1 MPENL
6 TEKARAALEISVK
19 EAEKSGQ
26 SKVTSEHI
34 LFGLISVRG
43 SAALIILHELGVRIG
58 VLRTRLENLMRR
70 PVANEINL
78 REIGWT
84 TKARLV
90 RREAVRKAVSSG
102 APATGTH
109 HLLLGLLSV
118 GNCQASS
125 ILREKGVFQK
135 AAEDAAAEL
144 PLHIESDSE
153 LKQKQAQE
161 IPGIDYFCRDLTK
174 LAREGNLDPVIGREQ
189 QINRIMQVLCRRKKS
204 NPILI
209 GEPGV
214 GKTAIVEGLAGLIA
228 SGKTPDLLAGK
239 RVLALDMAAVVAGTK
254 YRGQFEQRL
263 KKLLNEVT
271 ESGDII
277 LFIDEV
283 HVLVG
288 AGAAEGALDA
298 ANLLKPAL
306 ARGELQCIGATTLD
320 EYRKRIEKDG
330 ALERR
335 FQPVP
340 VNPPGVSETIKILEG
355 LRRRYEEHHGTT
367 YTDEAIQACA
377 RLAARY
383 ISGRFLP
390 DKAIDVMDEAGSKN
404 RVFHYRIPHHIQE
417 IMDEVSD
424 LRNLKQ
430 DASRKDDFEVVL
442 SFREQMESL
451 EKKLAETRSAW
462 LSEIQIAPVSED
474 QVAEVVA
481 DMTGIPVSRVGKSE
495 TVGLLDLEERLALR
509 IVGQSEAISTISGAI
524 RRSRVGLRDIDRPAG
539 TFLFL
544 GPSGVGKTET
554 ARILAEMVFG
564 DPSALI
570 RIDMSEFQESFAGSR
585 LVGAPPGY
593 VGYDEGGQLTEKVRR
608 RPYSIV
614 LLDEIEKAHT
624 DLYNMLLQVMDYGR
638 MTDNYGREIDFT
650 NTILIMTS
658 NIASRNLASGSRLG
672 FSSDDKDSEAERKD
686 GIVLDALRNRFNPE
700 FLNRLDEIV
709 VFNPLEFNDME
720 QIVNLQMC
728 AVEERLSELGI
739 SLSLSP
745 EALTLITEAGYDPE
759 AGARHI
765 RRTIRRLLEDPLTD
779 AILRNEFSSGDSVLA
794 VREENRILFRISE
807 SQSTDTE
814 EINMNTIHG
823 RVEN

>member
-1 MPENL
+1 MPEKL
-6 TEKARAALEISVK
+6 TEKARAALEIAVN
-19 EAEKSGQ
+19 EAERSGQ
-26 SKVTSEHI
+26 SKVASEHI
-34 LFGLISVRG
+34 LFGLISVKG

-58 VLRTRLENLMRR
+58 VLRTRLENLMRK

-90 RREAVRKAVSSG
+90 RREAGRRSASSG
-102 APATGTH
+102 AAETGTH

-135 AAEDAAAEL
+135 AAEEAASEL
-144 PLHIESDSE
+144 PPHIESGSSE
-153 LKQKQAQE
+153 QKTAQE
-161 IPGIDYFCRDLTK
+161 LPGIDYFCRDLTRM
-174 LAREGNLDPVIGREQ
+174 AREGNLDPVIGREK
-189 QINRIMQVLCRRKKS
+189 QINRVMQVLCRRKKS

-214 GKTAIVEGLAGLIA
+214 GKTAIVEGLAALIA
-228 SGKTPDLLAGK
+228 QGKTPNLLAGK
-239 RVLALDMAAVVAGTK
+239 RILALDMAAVVAGTK

-263 KKLLNEVT
+263 KKLLKEVS

-277 LFIDEV
+277 LFIDEA
-283 HVLVG
+283 HMLVG
-288 AGAAEGALDA
+288 AGAAEGAMDA

-306 ARGELQCIGATTLD
+306 ARGELRCIGATTLD

-340 VNPPGVSETIKILEG
+340 VDPPGVSETIEILEG
-355 LRRRYEEHHGTT
+355 LRPRYEEHHGTA
-367 YTDEAIQACA
+367 YTDEAVRAA
-377 RLAARY
+377 AKLAARY

-390 DKAIDVMDEAGSKN
+390 DKAIDVMDEAGAKN
-404 RVFHYRIPHHIQE
+404 RVSHCILPDNLIEMMNVLTELRI
-417 IMDEVSD
+417 
-424 LRNLKQ
+424 
-430 DASRKDDFEVVL
+430 SRKEASQKEDFESIL
-442 SFREQMESL
+442 RLREEIENQ
-451 EKKLAETRSAW
+451 EKELAEARSSW
-462 LSEIQIAPVSED
+462 LAGVHISPVSQQ

-481 DMTGIPVSRVGKSE
+481 DMTGIPVSKVGKSE
-495 TVGLLDLEERLALR
+495 TARLLDLEDRLEAR
-509 IVGQSEAISTISGAI
+509 IVGQREAIVSITSAI
-524 RRSRVGLRDIDRPAG
+524 RRTRIGLRDMDRPAG

-554 ARILAEMVFG
+554 ARILAELVFG

-570 RIDMSEFQESFAGSR
+570 RIDMSEFQQSFAGSR
-585 LVGAPPGY
+585 LIGAPPGY
-593 VGYDEGGQLTEKVRR
+593 IGYDEGGQLTEKVRR
-608 RPYSIV
+608 RPYSVI
-614 LLDEIEKAHT
+614 LFDEIEKAHS

-658 NIASRNLASGSRLG
+658 NIASRELLSGGTLG
-672 FSSDDKDSEAERKD
+672 FSAEEVESERVD
-686 GIVLDALRNRFNPE
+686 GLVMDAVKGHFNPE
-700 FLNRLDEIV
+700 FLNRLDEII
-709 VFNPLEFNDME
+709 VFNPLEFSDME
-720 QIVNLQMC
+720 KIVSLQMND
-728 AVEERLSELGI
+728 VEHRLSELAI
-739 SLSLSP
+739 SLALSP
-745 EALTLITEAGYDPE
+745 EAITLITEAGYDPE

-779 AILRNEFSSGDSVLA
+779 AILRSEFSSGDTLLA
-794 VREENRILFRISE
+794 VRDGNRIVFKIQNDIVEDEVKS
-807 SQSTDTE
+807 
-814 EINMNTIHG
+814 NTLQG

>member
-1 MPENL
+1 MPEKL
-6 TEKARAALEISVK
+6 TEKARAALEISVN
-19 EAEKSGQ
+19 EAERSGQ
-26 SKVTSEHI
+26 SKVASEHI
-34 LFGLISVRG
+34 LFGLISVKG

-70 PVANEINL
+70 PVANEITL
-78 REIGWT
+78 REVGWT

-90 RREAVRKAVSSG
+90 RREAIRRAVSSG
-102 APATGTH
+102 AIETGTH
-109 HLLLGLLSV
+109 HLLLGLMSV

-125 ILREKGVFQK
+125 ILREKGVFLK
-135 AAEDAAAEL
+135 AAEEAAAEL
-144 PLHIESDSE
+144 PPHIESDNAE
-153 LKQKQAQE
+153 KQKNLQE
-161 IPGIDYFCRDLTK
+161 IPGIDYFSRDLTRM
-174 LAREGNLDPVIGREQ
+174 AREGKLDPVIGRER
-189 QINRIMQVLCRRKKS
+189 QIDRLMQVLCRRKKS

-214 GKTAIVEGLAGLIA
+214 GKTAIVEGLAELI
-228 SGKTPDLLAGK
+228 SQGKTPDLITGK

-263 KKLLNEVT
+263 KKLLGEIS

-277 LFIDEV
+277 LFIDEA

-288 AGAAEGALDA
+288 AGAAEGAMDA

-306 ARGELQCIGATTLD
+306 ARGELQCIAATTLD

-340 VNPPGVSETIKILEG
+340 VDPPGVNETIEILEG
-355 LRRRYEEHHGTT
+355 LRQRYEEHHGTL
-367 YTDEAIQACA
+367 YTDEAIQASA
-377 RLAARY
+377 KLAARY

-390 DKAIDVMDEAGSKN
+390 DKAIDVMDEAGAKN
-404 RVFHYRIPHHIQE
+404 RVSHCTLPDNIKE
-417 IMDEVSD
+417 MMNGLAE
-424 LRNLKQ
+424 LK
-430 DASRKDDFEVVL
+430 SRKNEASQNEEFESIL
-442 SFREQMESL
+442 RLREEIENS
-451 EKKLAETRSAW
+451 EKELAEARSSW
-462 LSEIQIAPVSED
+462 LAGVQISPVSEK

-495 TVGLLDLEERLALR
+495 TARLLDLEDRLESR
-509 IVGQSEAISTISGAI
+509 IVGQREAIASITSAI
-524 RRSRVGLRDIDRPAG
+524 RRSRVGLRDVNRPAG

-554 ARILAEMVFG
+554 ARMLAELVFE

-570 RIDMSEFQESFAGSR
+570 RIDMSEFQQSFAGSR
-585 LVGAPPGY
+585 LIGAPPGY

-614 LLDEIEKAHT
+614 LFDEIEKAHT

-650 NTILIMTS
+650 NTIMIMTS
-658 NIASRNLASGSRLG
+658 NIASRDLLSNGKLG
-672 FSSDDKDSEAERKD
+672 FSTGDKEAETERID
-686 GIVLDALRNRFNPE
+686 GLVMDAVKNQFNPE

-709 VFNPLEFNDME
+709 IFNPLEFADME
-720 QIVNLQMC
+720 TIVSLQMEG
-728 AVEERLSELGI
+728 VEERLDELGI
-739 SLSLSP
+739 SLILSP
-745 EALTLITEAGYDPE
+745 EAITLIAEAGYDPE

-779 AILRNEFSSGDSVLA
+779 SILRSEFSSGDTVLA
-794 VREENRILFRISE
+794 VRDGNRIVFRMPRE
-807 SQSTDTE
+807 NNGN
-814 EINMNTIHG
+814 EIRSNTIHG

>member
-495 TVGLLDLEERLALR
+495 TVGLLDLEELLALR
-509 IVGQSEAISTISGAI
+509 IGGQSEAISTISGAI

>member
-1 MPENL
+1 MPDIL

-19 EAEKSGQ
+19 EAEKAGQ

-70 PVANEINL
+70 PVANEVSL

-125 ILREKGVFQK
+125 ILREKGVFLK

-144 PLHIESDSE
+144 PLHIESDSD
-153 LKQKQAQE
+153 LKQKQTQE

-174 LAREGNLDPVIGREQ
+174 MAREGNLDPVIGREQ

-204 NPILI
+204 NPVLI

-214 GKTAIVEGLAGLIA
+214 GKTAIVEGLASLIA
-228 SGKTPDLLAGK
+228 SGKTPNLLAGK

-263 KKLLNEVT
+263 KKLLTEVA

-340 VNPPGVSETIKILEG
+340 VDPPGVSETIDILEG
-355 LRRRYEEHHGTT
+355 LRQRYEEHHGAL

-377 RLAARY
+377 KLASRY

-404 RVFHYRIPHHIQE
+404 RVSHYKIPRYIQDM
-417 IMDEVSD
+417 MDELTD
-424 LRNLKQ
+424 MRNQ
-430 DASRKDDFEVVL
+430 RQEASGREDFETVL
-442 SFREQMESL
+442 QLREQIEL
-451 EKKLAETRSAW
+451 FEKKLAETRSAW
-462 LSEIQIAPVSED
+462 LSEIHVAPVSED
-474 QVAEVVA
+474 QVAEVVS
-481 DMTGIPVSRVGKSE
+481 DMTGIPVSRVGRSE
-495 TVGLLDLEERLALR
+495 TVGLLDLEDRLSEK
-509 IVGQSEAISTISGAI
+509 IVGQSEAIRTISGAI

-658 NIASRNLASGSRLG
+658 NIASRDLISGSRLG
-672 FSSDDKDSEAERKD
+672 FSSDDKGSEAERVD
-686 GIVLDALRNRFNPE
+686 SIVLDALKIRFNPE
-700 FLNRLDEIV
+700 FLNRLDEII
-709 VFNPLEFNDME
+709 VFNPLEFSDME
-720 QIVNLQMC
+720 QIVKLQMN
-728 AVEERLSELGI
+728 AVDERLSELGI
-739 SLSLSP
+739 TISLSP

-779 AILRNEFSSGDSVLA
+779 AILRQEFSSGDSVIA

-807 SQSTDTE
+807 DRSME
-814 EINMNTIHG
+814 EINTNTIHG

>member
-1 MPENL
+1 VPEKL
-6 TEKARAALEISVK
+6 TEKARAALEIAVN
-19 EAEKSGQ
+19 EAERAGQ
-26 SKVTSEHI
+26 SKVASEHI
-34 LFGLISVRG
+34 LFGLISVKG

-90 RREAVRKAVSSG
+90 RREATRRAASSG
-102 APATGTH
+102 SAETGTH
-109 HLLLGLLSV
+109 HLLLGLMSV

-125 ILREKGVFQK
+125 ILREKGVFLK
-135 AAEDAAAEL
+135 AAEEAAAEL
-144 PLHIESDSE
+144 PPHIESGGTE
-153 LKQKQAQE
+153 QQKSVQE
-161 IPGIDYFCRDLTK
+161 IPGIEFFCRDLTRMT
-174 LAREGNLDPVIGREQ
+174 REGSLDPVIGREK
-189 QINRIMQVLCRRKKS
+189 QINRVMQVLCRRKKS

-228 SGKTPDLLAGK
+228 EGKTPNLLAGK
-239 RVLALDMAAVVAGTK
+239 RILALDMAAVVAGTK

-263 KKLLNEVT
+263 KKLLQEVS

-277 LFIDEV
+277 LFIDEA

-288 AGAAEGALDA
+288 AGAAEGAMDA

-340 VNPPGVSETIKILEG
+340 VDPPGVSETIEILEG
-355 LRRRYEEHHGTT
+355 LRHRYEEHHGTA
-367 YTDEAIQACA
+367 YTDEAIQASA
-377 RLAARY
+377 KLAARY

-390 DKAIDVMDEAGSKN
+390 DKAIDVMDEAGAKN
-404 RVFHYRIPHHIQE
+404 RVAHCILPEHLKE
-417 IMDEVSD
+417 MM
-424 LRNLKQ
+424 NL
-430 DASRKDDFEVVL
+430 
-442 SFREQMESL
+442 
-451 EKKLAETRSAW
+451 LAELRVSRNKASQNDDYEAILRLKTEIEDSEKELAEARASW
-462 LSEIQIAPVSED
+462 LAGVHIEPVSERL
-474 QVAEVVA
+474 VAEVVA

-495 TVGLLDLEERLALR
+495 TARLLDLEDRLEAR
-509 IVGQSEAISTISGAI
+509 IVGQKEAITNITSAI
-524 RRSRVGLRDIDRPAG
+524 RRSRVGLRDLDRPAG

-554 ARILAEMVFG
+554 ARILAELVFG

-570 RIDMSEFQESFAGSR
+570 RIDMSEFQQSFAGSR
-585 LVGAPPGY
+585 LIGAPPGY

-608 RPYSIV
+608 RPYSVV

-658 NIASRNLASGSRLG
+658 NIASRNLLNGGKLG
-672 FSSDDKDSEAERKD
+672 FSNDDKEAETERID
-686 GIVLDALRNRFNPE
+686 GMVMDAVRNHFNPE

-709 VFNPLEFNDME
+709 IFNPLEFTDME
-720 QIVNLQMC
+720 RIVSLQMDD
-728 AVEERLSELGI
+728 VEQRLSEIGI
-739 SLSLSP
+739 SLALSP
-745 EALTLITEAGYDPE
+745 EAITLITEAGYDPD

-779 AILRNEFSSGDSVLA
+779 AILRSEFSSGDTVLA
-794 VREENRILFRISE
+794 VREGNRIVFRIPRE
-807 SQSTDTE
+807 DNE
-814 EINMNTIHG
+814 EIRSNTIQG

>member
-1 MPENL
+1 MPDIL

-19 EAEKSGQ
+19 EAEKAGQ

-70 PVANEINL
+70 PVANEVSL

-125 ILREKGVFQK
+125 ILREKGVFLK

-144 PLHIESDSE
+144 PLHIESDSD
-153 LKQKQAQE
+153 LKQKQTQE

-174 LAREGNLDPVIGREQ
+174 MAREGNLDPVIGREQ

-204 NPILI
+204 NPVLI

-214 GKTAIVEGLAGLIA
+214 GKTAIVEGLASLIA
-228 SGKTPDLLAGK
+228 SGKTPNLLAGK

-263 KKLLNEVT
+263 KKLLTEVA

-340 VNPPGVSETIKILEG
+340 VDPPGVSETIDILEG
-355 LRRRYEEHHGTT
+355 LRQRYEEHHGAL

-377 RLAARY
+377 KLASRY

-404 RVFHYRIPHHIQE
+404 RVSHYKIPRYIQDM
-417 IMDEVSD
+417 MDELTD
-424 LRNLKQ
+424 MRNQ
-430 DASRKDDFEVVL
+430 RQEASGREDFETVL
-442 SFREQMESL
+442 QLREQIEL
-451 EKKLAETRSAW
+451 FEKKLAETRSAW
-462 LSEIQIAPVSED
+462 LSEIHVAPVSED
-474 QVAEVVA
+474 QVAEVVS
-481 DMTGIPVSRVGKSE
+481 DMTGIPVSRVGRSE
-495 TVGLLDLEERLALR
+495 TVGLLDLEDRLSEK
-509 IVGQSEAISTISGAI
+509 IVGQSEAIRTISGAI

-624 DLYNMLLQVMDYGR
+624 DLYNLLLQVMDYGR

-658 NIASRNLASGSRLG
+658 NIASRDLISGSRLG
-672 FSSDDKDSEAERKD
+672 FSSDDKGSEAERVD
-686 GIVLDALRNRFNPE
+686 SIVLDALKIRFNPE
-700 FLNRLDEIV
+700 FLNRLDEII
-709 VFNPLEFNDME
+709 VFNPLEFSDME
-720 QIVNLQMC
+720 QIVKLQMN
-728 AVEERLSELGI
+728 AVDERLSELGI
-739 SLSLSP
+739 TISLSP

-779 AILRNEFSSGDSVLA
+779 AILRQEFSSGDSVIA

-807 SQSTDTE
+807 DRSME
-814 EINMNTIHG
+814 EINTNTIHG

>member
-1 MPENL
+1 MSEKL
-6 TEKARAALEISVK
+6 TEKARAALEISMH
-19 EAEKSGQ
+19 EAEKAGQ
-26 SKVTSEHI
+26 NKVASEHI

-70 PVANEINL
+70 PITDEVSL
-78 REIGWT
+78 REVGWT

-90 RREAVRKAVSSG
+90 RREAVRRALSTG

-125 ILREKGVFQK
+125 ILREKGVFLK
-135 AAEDAAAEL
+135 SAEEAAAEL
-144 PLHIESDSE
+144 PPHIESDNDG
-153 LKQKQAQE
+153 KQKHEE
-161 IPGIDYFCRDLTK
+161 IPGIEYFCRDLTK
-174 LAREGNLDPVIGREQ
+174 MALEGNLDPVIGRER
-189 QINRIMQVLCRRKKS
+189 QIKRIMQVLCRRKKS

-228 SGKTPDLLAGK
+228 AGKTPNLLAGK
-239 RVLALDMAAVVAGTK
+239 RILALDLGSVVAGTK

-263 KKLLNEVT
+263 KKLLGEIV

-288 AGAAEGALDA
+288 AGAAEGAMDA

-340 VNPPGVSETIKILEG
+340 VDPPGVSETVEILEG
-355 LRRRYEEHHGTT
+355 LRHRYEEHHGTV
-367 YTDEAIQACA
+367 YTDEALQACVK
-377 RLAARY
+377 LAARY

-390 DKAIDVMDEAGSKN
+390 DKAIDVMDEAGAKN
-404 RVFHYRIPHHIQE
+404 RMSDYTVPNFIQE
-417 IMDEVSD
+417 MVNELVD
-424 LRNLKQ
+424 LKSNKEE
-430 DASRKDDFEVVL
+430 ASRKQEFEVVL
-442 SFREQMESL
+442 RLMEQIENK
-451 EKKLAETRSAW
+451 EKE
-462 LSEIQIAPVSED
+462 LSEARSEWLAGIRISPVSED
-474 QVAEVVA
+474 QVAEVVS
-481 DMTGIPVSRVGKSE
+481 DMTGIPVSRIGKSE
-495 TVGLLDLEERLALR
+495 TARLLDLEDRLAAR
-509 IVGQSEAISTISGAI
+509 IVGQRNAISTISGAI
-524 RRSRVGLRDIDRPAG
+524 RRSRVGLRDSNKPAG

-544 GPSGVGKTET
+544 GSSGVGKTET
-554 ARILAEMVFG
+554 ARILAELVFE

-585 LVGAPPGY
+585 LTGAPPGY

-624 DLYNMLLQVMDYGR
+624 DLYNILLQVMDYGR
-638 MTDNYGREIDFT
+638 MTDNYGRSIDFS

-658 NIASRNLASGSRLG
+658 NIASRDLLTGSKLGFASGDTNSETERIN
-672 FSSDDKDSEAERKD
+672 DIIKDA
-686 GIVLDALRNRFNPE
+686 VRNHFNPE
-700 FLNRLDEIV
+700 FLNRIDEIV
-709 VFNPLEFNDME
+709 VFNPLEFSDME
-720 QIVNLQMC
+720 QIVHLQMID
-728 AVEERLSELGI
+728 VEERLSELGI
-739 SLSLSP
+739 TLVLSP
-745 EALTLITEAGYDPE
+745 EAITLITEAGYDPG

-765 RRTIRRLLEDPLTD
+765 RRTIRRLLEEPLTD
-779 AILRNEFSSGDSVLA
+779 AILRSEFSSGDTVMA
-794 VREENRILFRISE
+794 IREDNRIAFRVSE
-807 SQSTDTE
+807 TLDTGKSKADK
-814 EINMNTIHG
+814 IHG

>member
-1 MPENL
+1 MPEKL
-6 TEKARAALEISVK
+6 TEKARAALEIAVN
-19 EAEKSGQ
+19 EAERSGQ
-26 SKVTSEHI
+26 SKVASEHI
-34 LFGLISVRG
+34 LFGLISVKG

-90 RREAVRKAVSSG
+90 RREASRRAVSGG
-102 APATGTH
+102 ATETGTH

-125 ILREKGVFQK
+125 ILREKGVFLK
-135 AAEDAAAEL
+135 TAEEATAEL
-144 PLHIESDSE
+144 PPHIESGGGEQQKNVHE
-153 LKQKQAQE
+153 L
-161 IPGIDYFCRDLTK
+161 PGIDYFCRDLTK
-174 LAREGNLDPVIGREQ
+174 MAREGKLDPVIGREK
-189 QINRIMQVLCRRKKS
+189 QINRVIQVLCRRKKS

-228 SGKTPDLLAGK
+228 QGKTPNLLAGK
-239 RVLALDMAAVVAGTK
+239 RILALDMAAVVAGTK

-263 KKLLNEVT
+263 KKLLNEIS

-277 LFIDEV
+277 LFIDEA

-288 AGAAEGALDA
+288 AGAAEGAMDA

-306 ARGELQCIGATTLD
+306 ARGELRCIGATTLD

-340 VNPPGVSETIKILEG
+340 VDPPSVSETIEILEG
-355 LRRRYEEHHGTT
+355 LRRRYEEHHGTV
-367 YTDEAIQACA
+367 YTDAAVQAA
-377 RLAARY
+377 AKLAARY

-390 DKAIDVMDEAGSKN
+390 DKAIDVLDESGAKN
-404 RVFHYRIPHHIQE
+404 RVSHSILPDHIKE
-417 IMDEVSD
+417 MMNDLAELTVS
-424 LRNLKQ
+424 KKE
-430 DASRKDDFEVVL
+430 ASKNEDFESIL
-442 SFREQMESL
+442 KLREEIENR
-451 EKKLAETRSAW
+451 EKELAEARSSW
-462 LSEIQIAPVSED
+462 LAGLHIAPVSEQ

-495 TVGLLDLEERLALR
+495 TAGLLDLEDRLEAR
-509 IVGQSEAISTISGAI
+509 IVGQKEAIASITGAI
-524 RRSRVGLRDIDRPAG
+524 RRSRVGLRDVNKPAG

-554 ARILAEMVFG
+554 ARILAELVFG

-570 RIDMSEFQESFAGSR
+570 RIDMSEFQQSFAGSR
-585 LVGAPPGY
+585 LIGAPPGY
-593 VGYDEGGQLTEKVRR
+593 IGYDEGGQLTEKVRR
-608 RPYSIV
+608 RPYSVV

-624 DLYNMLLQVMDYGR
+624 DLYNMLLQVLDYGR

-658 NIASRNLASGSRLG
+658 NIASRTLLNGGKLG
-672 FSSDDKDSEAERKD
+672 FSTDEKEAETERID
-686 GIVLDALRNRFNPE
+686 GLVMDAVKNHFNPE

-709 VFNPLEFNDME
+709 IFNTLEFNDME
-720 QIVNLQMC
+720 KIVSLQMED
-728 AVEERLSELGI
+728 VEQRLSELGI
-739 SLSLSP
+739 SLVLSP
-745 EALTLITEAGYDPE
+745 EAITLITEAGYDPD

-779 AILRNEFSSGDSVLA
+779 AILRSEFSSGDTVLA
-794 VREENRILFRISE
+794 VRDGSRIVFRIPRE
-807 SQSTDTE
+807 KNEE
-814 EINMNTIHG
+814 EIRLNTIHG

>member
-1 MPENL
+1 MPEKL
-6 TEKARAALEISVK
+6 TEKARAALEIAVN
-19 EAEKSGQ
+19 EAERSGQ
-26 SKVTSEHI
+26 SKVASEHI
-34 LFGLISVRG
+34 LFGLISVKG

-90 RREAVRKAVSSG
+90 RGEAGRRAASRGS
-102 APATGTH
+102 AETGTH

-125 ILREKGVFQK
+125 ILREKGVFLK
-135 AAEDAAAEL
+135 TAEEAAAEL
-144 PLHIESDSE
+144 PPHIESDGTGEQQKNVQE
-153 LKQKQAQE
+153 L
-161 IPGIDYFCRDLTK
+161 PGIDYFCRDLTRM
-174 LAREGNLDPVIGREQ
+174 AREGKLDPVIGREK
-189 QINRIMQVLCRRKKS
+189 QINRVIQVLCRRKKS

-214 GKTAIVEGLAGLIA
+214 GKTAIVEGLAGLVA
-228 SGKTPDLLAGK
+228 QGKAPSILAGK
-239 RVLALDMAAVVAGTK
+239 RILALDMAAVVAGTK

-263 KKLLNEVT
+263 KKLLQEIT

-277 LFIDEV
+277 LFIDEA

-288 AGAAEGALDA
+288 AGAAEGAMDA

-306 ARGELQCIGATTLD
+306 ARGELRCIGATTLD

-340 VNPPGVSETIKILEG
+340 VDPPSVSDTIEILEG
-355 LRRRYEEHHGTT
+355 LRHRYEEHHGTV
-367 YTDEAIQACA
+367 YTDEAVRAA
-377 RLAARY
+377 AKLAARY

-390 DKAIDVMDEAGSKN
+390 DKAIDVLDEAGAKN
-404 RVFHYRIPHHIQE
+404 RVSHSILPDSVKEMMNY
-417 IMDEVSD
+417 
-424 LRNLKQ
+424 
-430 DASRKDDFEVVL
+430 
-442 SFREQMESL
+442 
-451 EKKLAETRSAW
+451 LAELKARKKSASQNEDIESTLSLRKEIENQEKELTEARSCW
-462 LSEIQIAPVSED
+462 LAGLNISPVSEQ

-495 TVGLLDLEERLALR
+495 TAGLLDLEERLESR
-509 IVGQSEAISTISGAI
+509 IVGQREAIDSITSAI
-524 RRSRVGLRDIDRPAG
+524 RRSRVGLRDVNKPAG

-554 ARILAEMVFG
+554 ARILAELVFG

-570 RIDMSEFQESFAGSR
+570 RIDMSEFQQSFSGSR
-585 LVGAPPGY
+585 LIGAPPGY
-593 VGYDEGGQLTEKVRR
+593 IGYDEGGQLTEKVRR

-624 DLYNMLLQVMDYGR
+624 DLYNMLLQVLDYGR

-658 NIASRNLASGSRLG
+658 NIASRSLLNGGQLG
-672 FSSDDKDSEAERKD
+672 FSTDSPEGETERID
-686 GIVLDALRNRFNPE
+686 GLVMDAVKSHFNPE

-709 VFNPLEFNDME
+709 IFNPLEFCDME
-720 QIVNLQMC
+720 KIVTLQMED
-728 AVEERLSELGI
+728 VEQRLSELGI
-739 SLSLSP
+739 TLGLSP
-745 EALTLITEAGYDPE
+745 EAITLITEAGYDPE

-779 AILRNEFSSGDSVLA
+779 AILRGEFSSGDSILA
-794 VREENRILFRISE
+794 VRDGNRIVFKVPRE
-807 SQSTDTE
+807 NNEE
-814 EINMNTIHG
+814 EIRSNTIHG

>member
-1 MPENL
+1 MSEKL
-6 TEKARAALEISVK
+6 TEKAHAALEISVN
-19 EAEKSGQ
+19 EAERSGQ
-26 SKVTSEHI
+26 SKVASEHI
-34 LFGLISVRG
+34 LYGLISVKG

-70 PVANEINL
+70 PVANEITL

-90 RREAVRKAVSSG
+90 RREAIRRAVSSG
-102 APATGTH
+102 ASETGTH

-125 ILREKGVFQK
+125 ILREKGVFLK
-135 AAEDAAAEL
+135 AAEEVAAEL
-144 PLHIESDSE
+144 PPHIESGGAGE
-153 LKQKQAQE
+153 QQKNTQE
-161 IPGIDYFCRDLTK
+161 MPGIDYFCRDLTK
-174 LAREGNLDPVIGREQ
+174 LAREGKLDPVIGRER
-189 QINRIMQVLCRRKKS
+189 QINRLMQVLCRRKKS

-228 SGKTPDLLAGK
+228 QGKTPNLLAGK
-239 RVLALDMAAVVAGTK
+239 RILALDMAAVVAGTK

-263 KKLLNEVT
+263 KKLLSEVA

-277 LFIDEV
+277 LFIDEA

-288 AGAAEGALDA
+288 AGAAEGAMDA

-320 EYRKRIEKDG
+320 EYRKKIEKDG

-340 VNPPGVSETIKILEG
+340 VDPPCVSETIEILEG

-367 YTDEAIQACA
+367 YTDEAVQAAA

-390 DKAIDVMDEAGSKN
+390 DKAIDVMDEAGAKN
-404 RVFHYRIPHHIQE
+404 RVAHCTLPDHIKE
-417 IMDEVSD
+417 MMNHLAD
-424 LRNLKQ
+424 LRKRKKEASQ
-430 DASRKDDFEVVL
+430 DEDFEGIL
-442 SFREQMESL
+442 SLREEIE
-451 EKKLAETRSAW
+451 EKEEQLADERATW
-462 LSEIQIAPVSED
+462 LSHVHITPVSEE

-495 TVGLLDLEERLALR
+495 TARLLDLEDRLEAR
-509 IVGQSEAISTISGAI
+509 IVGQKEAISSITSAI
-524 RRSRVGLRDIDRPAG
+524 RRSRVGLRDVHKPAG

-554 ARILAEMVFG
+554 ARILAELVFG

-570 RIDMSEFQESFAGSR
+570 RIDMSEFQQSFAGSR
-585 LVGAPPGY
+585 LIGAPPGY
-593 VGYDEGGQLTEKVRR
+593 IGYDEGGKLTEKVRR
-608 RPYSIV
+608 RPYSVV

-650 NTILIMTS
+650 NTIMIMTS
-658 NIASRNLASGSRLG
+658 NIASRDLLSGGRLG
-672 FSSDDKDSEAERKD
+672 FAREDKETEADRI
-686 GIVLDALRNRFNPE
+686 GGMVMDAVRNQFNPE

-709 VFNPLEFNDME
+709 IFNPLEFSDME
-720 QIVNLQMC
+720 RIVSLQMDD
-728 AVEERLSELGI
+728 VEERLTELNI
-739 SLSLSP
+739 SLALSP
-745 EALTLITEAGYDPE
+745 EAITLIAEAGYDPE

-779 AILRNEFSSGDSVLA
+779 SILRSEFASGDTVLA
-794 VREENRILFRISE
+794 VRDGNRIVFRVAEE
-807 SQSTDTE
+807 SIHSKVESDT
-814 EINMNTIHG
+814 IKG

>member
-1 MPENL
+1 MPEKL
-6 TEKARAALEISVK
+6 TEKARAALEIAVN
-19 EAEKSGQ
+19 EAERSGQ
-26 SKVTSEHI
+26 SKVASEHI
-34 LFGLISVRG
+34 LFGLISVKG

-90 RREAVRKAVSSG
+90 RREATRRAVSSG
-102 APATGTH
+102 AAETGTH
-109 HLLLGLLSV
+109 HLLIGLLSV

-125 ILREKGVFQK
+125 ILREKGVFLK
-135 AAEDAAAEL
+135 TAEEASAEL
-144 PLHIESDSE
+144 PPHIESGGVE
-153 LKQKQAQE
+153 QQKNVQE

-174 LAREGNLDPVIGREQ
+174 MAIDGKLDPVIGREK
-189 QINRIMQVLCRRKKS
+189 QINRLMQVLCRRKKS

-228 SGKTPDLLAGK
+228 QGKAPNLLAGK
-239 RVLALDMAAVVAGTK
+239 RILALDMAAVVAGTK

-263 KKLLNEVT
+263 KKLLSEIS

-277 LFIDEV
+277 LFIDEA

-288 AGAAEGALDA
+288 AGAAEGAMDA

-306 ARGELQCIGATTLD
+306 ARGELKCIGATTLD

-340 VNPPGVSETIKILEG
+340 VDPPGVSETIEILEG
-355 LRRRYEEHHGTT
+355 LRNRYEEHHGTV
-367 YTDEAIQACA
+367 YTDEAVQAA
-377 RLAARY
+377 AKLAARY

-390 DKAIDVMDEAGSKN
+390 DKAIDVLDEAGAKN
-404 RVFHYRIPHHIQE
+404 RVSHSILPDHIKE
-417 IMDEVSD
+417 MMNHLTELRAGKKEASD
-424 LRNLKQ
+424 NE
-430 DASRKDDFEVVL
+430 DFEKVL
-442 SFREQMESL
+442 SIREETENR
-451 EKKLAETRSAW
+451 EKELAEARSSW
-462 LSEIQIAPVSED
+462 LAGLDISPVSEQ

-495 TVGLLDLEERLALR
+495 TAGLLDLEDRLEAR
-509 IVGQSEAISTISGAI
+509 IVGQKEAIASIIGAI
-524 RRSRVGLRDIDRPAG
+524 RRSRVGLRDVDKPAG

-554 ARILAEMVFG
+554 ARILAELVFG

-570 RIDMSEFQESFAGSR
+570 RIDMSEFQQSFAGSR
-585 LVGAPPGY
+585 LIGAPPGY

-608 RPYSIV
+608 RPYSVV

-624 DLYNMLLQVMDYGR
+624 DLYNMLLQVLDYGR

-658 NIASRNLASGSRLG
+658 NIASRNLLNGGKLG
-672 FSSDDKDSEAERKD
+672 FSTDEKEAETERID
-686 GIVLDALRNRFNPE
+686 GLVMDAVKGHFNPE

-709 VFNPLEFNDME
+709 IFNSLEFCDME
-720 QIVNLQMC
+720 KIVSLQMEN
-728 AVEERLSELGI
+728 VEQRLSELGI
-739 SLSLSP
+739 SLTLSP
-745 EALTLITEAGYDPE
+745 EAITLITEAGYDPE

-779 AILRNEFSSGDSVLA
+779 AILRSEFSSGDTILA
-794 VREENRILFRISE
+794 VRDGNRIVFRVPGEKSE
-807 SQSTDTE
+807 E
-814 EINMNTIHG
+814 EIRSNTIQG

>member
-1 MPENL
+1 MPEKL
-6 TEKARAALEISVK
+6 TDKARAALEISVN
-19 EAEKSGQ
+19 EAERSGH
-26 SKVTSEHI
+26 SKVASEHI
-34 LFGLISVRG
+34 LFGLISVKG

-70 PVANEINL
+70 PVANEITL
-78 REIGWT
+78 KEIGWT

-90 RREAVRKAVSSG
+90 RREAIRRAVSSG
-102 APATGTH
+102 ATETGTH

-125 ILREKGVFQK
+125 ILREKGVFLK
-135 AAEDAAAEL
+135 AAEEVAAEL
-144 PLHIESDSE
+144 PPHIESGASE
-153 LKQKQAQE
+153 QQKSGQE
-161 IPGIDYFCRDLTK
+161 LPGIDYFCRDLTR
-174 LAREGNLDPVIGREQ
+174 LAREGKLDPVIGRER
-189 QINRIMQVLCRRKKS
+189 QIDRLMQVLCRRKKS

-228 SGKTPDLLAGK
+228 QGKTPGPLAGK
-239 RVLALDMAAVVAGTK
+239 RILALDMAAVVAGTK

-263 KKLLNEVT
+263 KKLLGEVA
-271 ESGDII
+271 ESGDIV
-277 LFIDEV
+277 LFIDEA

-288 AGAAEGALDA
+288 AGAAEGAMDA

-340 VNPPGVSETIKILEG
+340 VDPPGVSETIEILEG

-367 YTDEAIQACA
+367 YTDEAVQASA

-390 DKAIDVMDEAGSKN
+390 DKAIDVMDEAGAKN
-404 RVFHYRIPHHIQE
+404 RVSHCTLPDHIKE
-417 IMDEVSD
+417 TIGRLTV
-424 LRNLKQ
+424 LRNRRKE
-430 DASRKDDFEVVL
+430 ASREEDFQSTLEL
-442 SFREQMESL
+442 KEQIDAME
-451 EKKLAETRSAW
+451 ERLAEERAAW
-462 LSEIQIAPVSED
+462 LSSVQVTPVSEK
-474 QVAEVVA
+474 QVAAVVS

-495 TVGLLDLEERLALR
+495 TARLLDLEERLEAR
-509 IVGQSEAISTISGAI
+509 IVGQKEAIHSITGAI
-524 RRSRVGLRDIDRPAG
+524 RRSRVGLRDLDKPAG

-554 ARILAEMVFG
+554 ARILSELVFG

-570 RIDMSEFQESFAGSR
+570 RIDMSEFQQSFAGSR
-585 LVGAPPGY
+585 LIGAPPGY
-593 VGYDEGGQLTEKVRR
+593 IGYDEGGQLTEKVRR
-608 RPYSIV
+608 RPYSVV

-650 NTILIMTS
+650 NTIMIMTS
-658 NIASRNLASGSRLG
+658 NIASRDLLSGGRLG
-672 FSSDDKDSEAERKD
+672 FAPEDREAESERMD
-686 GIVLDALRNRFNPE
+686 GMVMDAVKSQFNPE

-709 VFNPLEFNDME
+709 IFNPLEFSDME
-720 QIVNLQMC
+720 KIVSLQMDD
-728 AVEERLSELGI
+728 VEERLTELGI
-739 SLSLSP
+739 SLALSP
-745 EALTLITEAGYDPE
+745 EAITLIAEAGYDPE

-779 AILRNEFSSGDSVLA
+779 AILRSEFSSGDTVLA
-794 VREENRILFRISE
+794 VRDGGRIDFRVPDENSH
-807 SQSTDTE
+807 TGVGAH
-814 EINMNTIHG
+814 TIKG

>member
-1 MPENL
+1 VAEKL
-6 TEKARAALEISVK
+6 TEKARAALEISIK
-19 EAEKSGQ
+19 EAERSGQ
-26 SKVTSEHI
+26 SKVATEHI
-34 LFGLISVRG
+34 LYGLLSVRG
-43 SAALIILHELGVRIG
+43 SAALIVLHELGVRIG

-70 PVANEINL
+70 PMSNDLTL

-90 RREAVRKAVSSG
+90 RREAARRAVSSG
-102 APATGTH
+102 SSGTGTH
-109 HLLLGLLSV
+109 HILLGLLSV

-125 ILREKGVFQK
+125 ILREKGVFLK
-135 AAEDAAAEL
+135 AAEEVAAEL
-144 PLHIESDSE
+144 PAHIESDSA
-153 LKQKQAQE
+153 QKQQDQGQD

-174 LAREGNLDPVIGREQ
+174 LGSEGKLDPVIGRER
-189 QINRIMQVLCRRKKS
+189 QINRLMQVLCRRKKS

-214 GKTAIVEGLAGLIA
+214 GKTAIVEGLAGLIS
-228 SGKTPDLLAGK
+228 SGRTPSLLAG
-239 RVLALDMAAVVAGTK
+239 RRILALDMAAVVAGTK

-263 KKLLNEVT
+263 KKLLAEIS

-288 AGAAEGALDA
+288 AGAAEGAMDA

-340 VNPPGVSETIKILEG
+340 VDPPTVSETIEILEG
-355 LRRRYEEHHGTT
+355 LRKRYEEHHGTT
-367 YTDEAIQACA
+367 YTDMAVQASA
-377 RLAARY
+377 KLAARY

-390 DKAIDVMDEAGSKN
+390 DKAIDVMDEAGAKN
-404 RVFHYRIPHHIQE
+404 RVSQCSLPQHIRE
-417 IMDEVSD
+417 LMDE
-424 LRNLKQ
+424 LR
-430 DASRKDDFEVVL
+430 D
-442 SFREQMESL
+442 FRE
-451 EKKLAETRSAW
+451 EKKEASSRDDLQAMMDLKKIIESKEQELADQRASW
-462 LSEIQIAPVSED
+462 LAQVNITPVNED
-474 QVAEVVA
+474 QVAAVVA

-495 TVGLLDLEERLALR
+495 TARLLDLEDRLENR
-509 IVGQSEAISTISGAI
+509 IVGQQEAIASITGAI
-524 RRSRVGLRDIDRPAG
+524 RRSRVGLRDTDKPAG

-554 ARILAEMVFG
+554 ARILAELVFG

-570 RIDMSEFQESFAGSR
+570 RIDMSEFQQSFAGSR
-585 LVGAPPGY
+585 LIGAPPGY
-593 VGYDEGGQLTEKVRR
+593 IGYDEGGQLTEKVRR

-614 LLDEIEKAHT
+614 LLDEIEKAHS

-658 NIASRNLASGSRLG
+658 NIASRDLLSGGRLG
-672 FSSDDKDSEAERKD
+672 FS
-686 GIVLDALRNRFNPE
+686 
-700 FLNRLDEIV
+700 
-709 VFNPLEFNDME
+709 
-720 QIVNLQMC
+720 
-728 AVEERLSELGI
+728 
-739 SLSLSP
+739 
-745 EALTLITEAGYDPE
+745 
-759 AGARHI
+759 
-765 RRTIRRLLEDPLTD
+765 
-779 AILRNEFSSGDSVLA
+779 
-794 VREENRILFRISE
+794 
-807 SQSTDTE
+807 
-814 EINMNTIHG
+814 
-823 RVEN
+823 

>member
-19 EAEKSGQ
+19 EAEKAGQ

-109 HLLLGLLSV
+109 HILLGLLSV

-125 ILREKGVFQK
+125 ILREKGVFLK

-144 PLHIESDSE
+144 PLHIESDSD
-153 LKQKQAQE
+153 LKQKQIQE

-174 LAREGNLDPVIGREQ
+174 MAREGNLDPVIGREQ
-189 QINRIMQVLCRRKKS
+189 QINRIIQVLCRRKKS

-214 GKTAIVEGLAGLIA
+214 GKTAIVEGLAGMIA
-228 SGKTPDLLAGK
+228 SGKTPNLLAGK

-263 KKLLNEVT
+263 KKLLNEIA

-340 VNPPGVSETIKILEG
+340 VDPPGVLETIEILEG
-355 LRRRYEEHHGTT
+355 LRNRYEEHHGTR
-367 YTDEAIQACA
+367 YTDAAIKACA

-404 RVFHYRIPHHIQE
+404 RVFHYKIPHDIQDMME
-417 IMDEVSD
+417 ELADIRS
-424 LRNLKQ
+424 RKQ
-430 DASRKDDFEVVL
+430 DASRKDDFEAVL
-442 SFREQMESL
+442 SLREQMESL

-462 LSEIQIAPVSED
+462 LSEIQITPVSED
-474 QVAEVVA
+474 QVAEVVS

-495 TVGLLDLEERLALR
+495 TVGLLDLEERLALK
-509 IVGQSEAISTISGAI
+509 IVGQSEAIRTICGAI
-524 RRSRVGLRDIDRPAG
+524 RRSRVGLRDIERPAG

-650 NTILIMTS
+650 NTLLIMTS
-658 NIASRNLASGSRLG
+658 NIASRDLVSGSRLG
-672 FSSDDKDSEAERKD
+672 FSSDDKDSETERMD

-700 FLNRLDEIV
+700 FLNRIDEIV
-709 VFNPLEFNDME
+709 VFNPLEFTDME
-720 QIVNLQMC
+720 QIVNLQMR

-745 EALTLITEAGYDPE
+745 EAITLITEAGYDPE

-765 RRTIRRLLEDPLTD
+765 RKTIRRLLEDPLTD
-779 AILRNEFSSGDSVLA
+779 AILRNEFSSGDLVLA
-794 VREENRILFRISE
+794 VREENRILFRVPE
-807 SQSTDTE
+807 SRSTE
-814 EINMNTIHG
+814 KINTKTIHG

>member
-1 MPENL
+1 MPEKL
-6 TEKARAALEISVK
+6 TEKARAALEISVN
-19 EAEKSGQ
+19 EAERSGQ
-26 SKVTSEHI
+26 SKVASEHI
-34 LFGLISVRG
+34 LYGLISVKG

-70 PVANEINL
+70 PVANEITL

-90 RREAVRKAVSSG
+90 RREAIRRAVSGGS
-102 APATGTH
+102 AETGTH

-125 ILREKGVFQK
+125 ILREKGVFLK
-135 AAEDAAAEL
+135 AAEEVAAEL
-144 PLHIESDSE
+144 PPHIESGGEQQQKNSQE
-153 LKQKQAQE
+153 L
-161 IPGIDYFCRDLTK
+161 PGIDYFCRDLTK
-174 LAREGNLDPVIGREQ
+174 LAREGKLDPVIGRER
-189 QINRIMQVLCRRKKS
+189 QINRVMQVLCRRKKS

-228 SGKTPDLLAGK
+228 QGKTPSLLAGK
-239 RVLALDMAAVVAGTK
+239 RILALDMAAVVAGTK

-263 KKLLNEVT
+263 KKLLGEVA
-271 ESGDII
+271 ESGDIV
-277 LFIDEV
+277 LFIDEA

-288 AGAAEGALDA
+288 AGAAEGAMDA

-340 VNPPGVSETIKILEG
+340 VDPPGVSETIEILEG
-355 LRRRYEEHHGTT
+355 LRKRYEEHHGTT
-367 YTDEAIQACA
+367 YTDEAVHASA

-390 DKAIDVMDEAGSKN
+390 DKAIDVMDEAGAKN
-404 RVFHYRIPHHIQE
+404 RVSHCTLPEHIKDMMSQLAELRDSKKEASQE
-417 IMDEVSD
+417 E
-424 LRNLKQ
+424 
-430 DASRKDDFEVVL
+430 DFEAILHLREEIEEREELL
-442 SFREQMESL
+442 SQER
-451 EKKLAETRSAW
+451 TAW
-462 LSEIQIAPVSED
+462 LSRVNISPVSEE

-495 TVGLLDLEERLALR
+495 TARLLDLEDRLEAR
-509 IVGQSEAISTISGAI
+509 IVGQKEAISSITSAI
-524 RRSRVGLRDIDRPAG
+524 RRSRVGLRDVNKPAG

-554 ARILAEMVFG
+554 ARILAELVFG

-570 RIDMSEFQESFAGSR
+570 RIDMSEFQQSFAGSR
-585 LVGAPPGY
+585 LIGAPPGY
-593 VGYDEGGQLTEKVRR
+593 IGYDEGGQLTEKVRR
-608 RPYSIV
+608 RPYSVV

-650 NTILIMTS
+650 NTIMIMTS
-658 NIASRNLASGSRLG
+658 NIASRDLLSGGRLG
-672 FSSDDKDSEAERKD
+672 FAAEDKEAESERI
-686 GIVLDALRNRFNPE
+686 GGMVMDAVKNQFNPE

-709 VFNPLEFNDME
+709 IFNPLEFSDME
-720 QIVNLQMC
+720 RIVSLQMDD
-728 AVEERLSELGI
+728 VEERLTELGI
-739 SLSLSP
+739 SLALSP
-745 EALTLITEAGYDPE
+745 EAITLIAEAGYDPE

-779 AILRNEFSSGDSVLA
+779 AILRSEFSSGDTVLA
-794 VREENRILFRISE
+794 VRDGSRIVFRIPEENSHSKVE
-807 SQSTDTE
+807 SDT
-814 EINMNTIHG
+814 IKG

>member
-1 MPENL
+1 MPEKL
-6 TEKARAALEISVK
+6 TEKARAALEISLH
-19 EAEKSGQ
+19 EAEKAGQ
-26 SKVTSEHI
+26 SKVASEHI
-34 LFGLISVRG
+34 LYGLISVKG
-43 SAALIILHELGVRIG
+43 SAALIVLHELGVRIG
-58 VLRTRLENLMRR
+58 VLRTRLENLMHR
-70 PVANEINL
+70 PSAGEITL

-90 RREAVRKAVSSG
+90 RREAIRRAVSGGSKE
-102 APATGTH
+102 TGTH

-125 ILREKGVFQK
+125 ILREKGVFLK
-135 AAEDAAAEL
+135 AAEEVASEL
-144 PLHIESDSE
+144 PPHIESANTE
-153 LKQKQAQE
+153 KKQAQQE
-161 IPGIDYFCRDLTK
+161 IPGIDYFCRDLTRM
-174 LAREGNLDPVIGREQ
+174 AREGKLDPVIGRER
-189 QINRIMQVLCRRKKS
+189 QINRLMQVLCRRKKS

-228 SGKTPDLLAGK
+228 KGKTPSLLAGK
-239 RVLALDMAAVVAGTK
+239 RILALDMAAVVAGTK

-263 KKLLNEVT
+263 KKLLSEIT
-271 ESGDII
+271 ESGDIV
-277 LFIDEV
+277 LFIDEA

-288 AGAAEGALDA
+288 AGAAEGAMDA

-340 VNPPGVSETIKILEG
+340 VDPPGVDETIEILEG
-355 LRRRYEEHHGTT
+355 LRKRYEEHHGTA
-367 YTDEAIQACA
+367 YTDEAVQASA

-390 DKAIDVMDEAGSKN
+390 DKAIDVMDEAGAKN
-404 RVFHYRIPHHIQE
+404 RVSHCRLPDNIKE
-417 IMDEVSD
+417 MMNRLNL
-424 LRNLKQ
+424 LR
-430 DASRKDDFEVVL
+430 DSRKEASKNEDFEAML
-442 SFREQMESL
+442 KLRQKIEEMEKEI
-451 EKKLAETRSAW
+451 EKVRKDWLAGINIS
-462 LSEIQIAPVSED
+462 PVSED
-474 QVAEVVA
+474 QVAAVVA

-495 TVGLLDLEERLALR
+495 TARLLDLDDRLKAR
-509 IVGQSEAISTISGAI
+509 IVGQGEAVESITGAI
-524 RRSRVGLRDIDRPAG
+524 RRSRVGLRDMDKPAG

-554 ARILAEMVFG
+554 ARVLAELVFG

-570 RIDMSEFQESFAGSR
+570 RIDMSEFQQSFAGSR
-585 LVGAPPGY
+585 LIGAPPGY

-608 RPYSIV
+608 RPYSVV

-650 NTILIMTS
+650 NTIMIMTS
-658 NIASRNLASGSRLG
+658 NIASRNLLSGDRLG
-672 FSSDDKDSEAERKD
+672 FAAEDSEAKSQRID
-686 GIVLDALRNRFNPE
+686 GMVMDAVKNRFNPE

-709 VFNPLEFNDME
+709 IFNPLEFNDME
-720 QIVNLQMC
+720 KIVSLQMVD
-728 AVEERLSELGI
+728 VERRLSELGI
-739 SLSLSP
+739 SLALSP
-745 EALTLITEAGYDPE
+745 EAITLIAEAGYDPE

-779 AILRNEFSSGDSVLA
+779 AILRSEFSSGDTVLA
-794 VREENRILFRISE
+794 VREGGRITFRIPEDNNDNQVIS
-807 SQSTDTE
+807 D
-814 EINMNTIHG
+814 EIPG

>member
-1 MPENL
+1 MPDIL

-19 EAEKSGQ
+19 EAEKAGQ

-43 SAALIILHELGVRIG
+43 SAALIILHELGIRIG

-70 PVANEINL
+70 PVANEVNL

-125 ILREKGVFQK
+125 ILREKGVFLK

-144 PLHIESDSE
+144 PLHIESDSD
-153 LKQKQAQE
+153 LKQKQTEE

-174 LAREGNLDPVIGREQ
+174 MAREGNLDPVIGREQ

-204 NPILI
+204 NPVLI

-214 GKTAIVEGLAGLIA
+214 GKTAIVEGLASLIA
-228 SGKTPDLLAGK
+228 SGKTPSLLAGK

-263 KKLLNEVT
+263 KKLLTEVA

-340 VNPPGVSETIKILEG
+340 VDPPGVLETIEILEG
-355 LRRRYEEHHGTT
+355 LRHRYEKHHGAL
-367 YTDEAIQACA
+367 YTDEAIKACA
-377 RLAARY
+377 KLASRY

-404 RVFHYRIPHHIQE
+404 RVSHYKIPHYLQNM
-417 IMDEVSD
+417 MDELTDMRSQKLEASGRED
-424 LRNLKQ
+424 L
-430 DASRKDDFEVVL
+430 ETVL
-442 SFREQMESL
+442 QLREQMELL
-451 EKKLAETRSAW
+451 EKKLAETRSEW
-462 LSEIQIAPVSED
+462 LKEIQVAPVSED
-474 QVAEVVA
+474 QVAEVVS
-481 DMTGIPVSRVGKSE
+481 DMTGIPVSRVGRSE
-495 TVGLLDLEERLALR
+495 TIGLLDLEDRLSEK
-509 IVGQSEAISTISGAI
+509 IVGQSEAIGTISGAI

-658 NIASRNLASGSRLG
+658 NIASRDLISGSRLG
-672 FSSDDKDSEAERKD
+672 FSSDDEDSENDRVD
-686 GIVLDALRNRFNPE
+686 SIILDALKNRFNPE

-709 VFNPLEFNDME
+709 TFNPLEFSDME
-720 QIVNLQMC
+720 QIVNLQMRD
-728 AVEERLSELGI
+728 VDERLSELGI
-739 SLSLSP
+739 TISLSP
-745 EALTLITEAGYDPE
+745 EAITLITEAGYDPE

-779 AILRNEFSSGDSVLA
+779 AILRKEFSSGDSVIA

-807 SQSTDTE
+807 DRSME
-814 EINMNTIHG
+814 EINTNTIHG

>member
-1 MPENL
+1 LPEKL
-6 TEKARAALEISVK
+6 TEKARAALEISVN
-19 EAEKSGQ
+19 EAERSGQ
-26 SKVTSEHI
+26 SKVASEHI
-34 LFGLISVRG
+34 LYGLISVKG

-70 PVANEINL
+70 PVANEITL

-90 RREAVRKAVSSG
+90 RREAIRRAVSSG
-102 APATGTH
+102 AAETGTH

-125 ILREKGVFQK
+125 ILREKGVFLK
-135 AAEDAAAEL
+135 AAEEVAAEL
-144 PLHIESDSE
+144 PPHIESGGAAE
-153 LKQKQAQE
+153 QQKTAQE
-161 IPGIDYFCRDLTK
+161 VPGIEYFCRDLTR
-174 LAREGNLDPVIGREQ
+174 LAREGKLDPVIGRER
-189 QINRIMQVLCRRKKS
+189 QINRVMQVLCRRKKS

-214 GKTAIVEGLAGLIA
+214 GKTAIVEGLASLIA
-228 SGKTPDLLAGK
+228 QDKTPNLLAGK
-239 RVLALDMAAVVAGTK
+239 RIMALDMAAVVAGTK

-263 KKLLNEVT
+263 KQLLGEIA

-277 LFIDEV
+277 LFIDEA

-288 AGAAEGALDA
+288 AGAAEGAMDA

-340 VNPPGVSETIKILEG
+340 VDPPGVDETIDILEG
-355 LRRRYEEHHGTT
+355 LRKRYEEHHGTT
-367 YTDEAIQACA
+367 YTDQAVQA
-377 RLAARY
+377 AAKLAARY
-383 ISGRFLP
+383 ITGRFLP
-390 DKAIDVMDEAGSKN
+390 DKAIDVMDEAGAKN
-404 RVFHYRIPHHIQE
+404 RVAHCSLPDHIRE
-417 IMDEVSD
+417 MMAHLAE
-424 LRNLKQ
+424 LRS
-430 DASRKDDFEVVL
+430 SRKEASQEDDFEGLLGLREEIEEQEELL
-442 SFREQMESL
+442 SRE
-451 EKKLAETRSAW
+451 RSAW
-462 LSEIQIAPVSED
+462 LSRVHITPVSEE

-495 TVGLLDLEERLALR
+495 TARLLDLEDRLEAR
-509 IVGQSEAISTISGAI
+509 IVGQKEAIASITSAI
-524 RRSRVGLRDIDRPAG
+524 RRSRVGLRDVNKPAG

-554 ARILAEMVFG
+554 ARILAELVFG

-570 RIDMSEFQESFAGSR
+570 RIDMSEFQQSFAGSR
-585 LVGAPPGY
+585 LIGAPPGY
-593 VGYDEGGQLTEKVRR
+593 IGYDEGGQLTEKVRR
-608 RPYSIV
+608 RPYSVV

-650 NTILIMTS
+650 NSIMIMTS
-658 NIASRNLASGSRLG
+658 NIASRDLMTGGKLG
-672 FSSDDKDSEAERKD
+672 FSSDDKEEESERIGSMVMEA
-686 GIVLDALRNRFNPE
+686 VRNQFNPE

-709 VFNPLEFNDME
+709 IFNPLEFSDME
-720 QIVNLQMC
+720 RIVSLQMDD
-728 AVEERLSELGI
+728 VEERLTEIGI
-739 SLSLSP
+739 SLALSP
-745 EALTLITEAGYDPE
+745 EAITLIAEAGYDPE

-779 AILRNEFSSGDSVLA
+779 AILRGEFSSGDTVLA
-794 VREENRILFRISE
+794 VRDGSRIAFRIPDEDGGIKVS
-807 SQSTDTE
+807 SDT
-814 EINMNTIHG
+814 IKG
-823 RVEN
+823 RVDN